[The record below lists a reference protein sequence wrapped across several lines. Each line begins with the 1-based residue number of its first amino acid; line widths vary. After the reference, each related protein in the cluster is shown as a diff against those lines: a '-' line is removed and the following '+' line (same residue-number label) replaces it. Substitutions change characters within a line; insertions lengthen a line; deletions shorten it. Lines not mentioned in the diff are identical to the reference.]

1 MLCIGDADV
10 DLSTEILN
18 ILPFQDPLPVSLT
31 LTRDS
36 IAQEVDETFTLT
48 IVPITILE
56 GYTANRLV
64 LQGTI
69 LDADSKLMLRSR
81 PIPSLGS

>member
-1 MLCIGDADV
+1 MLCLGDGDV
-10 DLSTEILN
+10 DIPARILH
-18 ILPFQDPLPVSLT
+18 LFPFQDPLLVSLT
-31 LTRDS
+31 LTKDS

-48 IVPITILE
+48 IVPVPILE

-69 LDADSKLMLRSR
+69 LDADSKLTVDV
-81 PIPSLGS
+81 